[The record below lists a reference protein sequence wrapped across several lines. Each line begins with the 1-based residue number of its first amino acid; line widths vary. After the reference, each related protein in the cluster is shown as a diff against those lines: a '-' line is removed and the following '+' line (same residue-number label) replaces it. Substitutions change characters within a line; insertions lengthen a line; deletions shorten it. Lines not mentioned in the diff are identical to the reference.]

1 MMYSLVEHDE
11 YKNITK
17 LETLQIYQK
26 CINKTCIIYKM
37 KGVKLST
44 SKFSVK
50 ENKPNKKKQE
60 REREEKLKPCNN
72 SLAAAS
78 FGNPKP

>member
-1 MMYSLVEHDE
+1 MYSLVEHDE

-37 KGVKLST
+37 KRVKLST
-44 SKFSVK
+44 PKFSVK
-50 ENKPNKKKQE
+50 ENKPNKKQE
-60 REREEKLKPCNN
+60 RGKIE
-72 SLAAAS
+72 AMQ
-78 FGNPKP
+78 

>member
-50 ENKPNKKKQE
+50 ENKPNTKNK

-78 FGNPKP
+78 FGSPKP

>member
-44 SKFSVK
+44 PKFSVK
-50 ENKPNKKKQE
+50 ENKPNKKKT
-60 REREEKLKPCNN
+60 REREKK
-72 SLAAAS
+72 S
-78 FGNPKP
+78 